1 MTKPARRS
9 RQSRRAVRLDFAA
22 IEIAGALLPPEIV
35 TRAAAFDLPDQSDE
49 GYGILRGL
57 KLRDEIARYYQIA
70 LAHWERFDAARDGN
84 VSAPQPFVLDLL
96 KDCFGFANIAET
108 GPVMLSERRFPIRHA
123 SHNGRVP
130 IVIAPLAPA
139 ESRKAGIDEAISL
152 FGDETR
158 RRSASQLLQEY
169 LNADE
174 DALWGIASDGCTL
187 RLMRDNVSLTRP
199 AWIEADLEKILTEGL
214 FADFSAL
221 WLLIHASRFGA
232 MDASPSDCPLERWR
246 ERGRID
252 GSAAKEKLRLGVE
265 AALLELGA
273 GFLENPANGELRD
286 ALITGKITRQ
296 AYYEELL
303 RLVYRL
309 IFLFAAEDRD
319 LLHIPNAP
327 DTARKAYWS
336 GYAVGRLRDR
346 CTRNTSL
353 DRHHDA
359 WDGLRALFDAL
370 ATGEPRLGL
379 AALGGLFTP
388 SNLTDLI
395 RSRIAN
401 RRLLK
406 AVWHLSWFR
415 PDAQPMT
422 RVNWRDMQ
430 TEELG
435 SVYESLLELIPL
447 VHLETRTFAFAVGD
461 ATNRGNERKTTGS
474 YYTPD
479 SLVQLLL
486 TTTLDP
492 VLDAAESRNP
502 SNPAAEIL
510 KLSIIDPACGSG
522 HFLLAAAR
530 RAATR
535 IARHRSPGAPSQE
548 AFQHALREVVSNCI
562 FGADRN
568 PMAVELCKVALWIEA
583 LEPGKPLSFLDA
595 RIRCGDS
602 LIGVFDYGM
611 LRAGLPDEAFDPLT
625 GDDKAVAKAYKA
637 INRQQRDGVGAS
649 GLIKELSAPASITDG
664 AARVLVMPEDTLEEV
679 EAKSHAWDRLLRDP
693 RRLALKTACDM
704 YVAAFLLP
712 KTGDVPDPLHTATL
726 PLPTTEAV
734 WRTVRGGDAQ
744 SSVHAFCMKAAE
756 ANRVFHWP
764 LEFPAVISRGGFD
777 AVVGNPPWERIKLQ
791 EQEFFAARDAEV
803 ATAPNKAE
811 RDKLIKTLKKAE
823 PGTPQARL
831 SEEFEFTKRASEA
844 ASVFVRKTGR
854 FPLTGTG
861 DVNTY
866 ALFAEHFAR
875 LARAPQNA
883 GLARSMV
890 QVITDTGGV
899 RPPPPGRAGIIVP
912 TGIATDSSTSAFF
925 GDLVARNRLAALY
938 SFYEVRKW
946 FKDTDERKPFCIFVV
961 ANHKGAIPVMFN
973 IQNIDE
979 VYQEERKV
987 LLNADDFKFFNPNT
1001 LTAPLFRARADLDLT
1016 RKLYRAAPVLI
1027 RERGDQ
1033 ADGDEN
1039 PWGITFQRLFDMS
1052 TDSRHFKT
1060 AAQLSEQGYCRIGSN
1075 WRHEG
1080 GHIYVPLYEAKMIH
1094 HFDHR
1099 FGSFAGLKSR
1109 PADGSLPET
1118 PDRAKANPDYE
1129 TDPWYWVP
1137 EDETSLR
1144 VARVPS
1150 RLKQYF
1156 RKENAEGCLKVL
1168 AEWVLGTLEPGELE
1182 TANLAHTLL
1191 IAEVRLRDLLGERAL
1206 QRDIVGARI
1215 TTWLG
1220 KVAAGA
1226 RKMQRETPL
1235 SEDDLAFFKDASS
1248 DPLVLTGALID
1259 RKQPRWLMGW
1269 RDFTNSTSERT
1280 VIASVFPRVGT
1291 GDTLLLKHQ
1300 QQHAPVAAALNAC
1313 LCSITLDYICRQ
1325 KIGGT
1330 HLKYNIFK
1338 QNAVLAPEQFT
1349 SGEIAFITPRVLELT
1364 YTTHS
1369 MRCWAEDL
1377 GHVGAPFAYDPDRRV
1392 QLRAEL
1398 DAFFARKY
1406 DLSRDKLRYI
1416 LDPADTHG
1424 ESYPS
1429 ETFRVLKRNE
1439 IERYGEYR
1447 TQRLV
1452 LEAFD
1457 SLTAMSF
1464 GGVPFQVNTSQERA
1478 APLPDLAWAHPA
1490 QPQTGDTGAALAAIL
1505 KALEGPRANRD
1516 IRLASALMLEPRL
1529 LVPLLRDEQA
1539 SEWRR
1544 LVGPEADPLDGNVT
1558 AFATRINAAWA
1569 AAVLDHRGNG
1579 RLDEDLSN
1587 GTWAP
1592 GSGLDAIYTSGWP
1605 DGRAG
1610 FVLAALRDM
1619 DVGTAMTSLPYEIRD
1634 WISNAAAA

>member
-1 MTKPARRS
+1 MGKPAKRS
-9 RQSRRAVRLDFAA
+9 RQSRRVARLDFAA

-35 TRAAAFDLPDQSDE
+35 TRAAAFDMPEQSDE
-49 GYGILRGL
+49 GYGVLPGL

-70 LAHWERFDAARDGN
+70 LAHWERFSAVRDGN
-84 VSAPQPFVLDLL
+84 VSAPQRFVLDLL
-96 KDCFGFANIAET
+96 TDCFGFANIAET
-108 GPVMLSERRFPIRHA
+108 GPVILSDRRFPIRHA
-123 SHNGRVP
+123 SHDGRVP

-139 ESRKAGIDEAISL
+139 ESRKTGIDEAIAP

-158 RRSASQLLQEY
+158 RRSATQLLQEY

-174 DALWGIASDGCTL
+174 DALWGITSDGCTL
-187 RLMRDNVSLTRP
+187 RLVRDNLSLTRP
-199 AWIEADLEKILTEGL
+199 AWIEANLEKILTEGL

-221 WLLIHASRFGA
+221 WLVIHASRFGA

-265 AALLELGA
+265 AALIELGA
-273 GFLENPANGELRD
+273 GFLENPANADLRD
-286 ALITGKITRQ
+286 ALITGKLTRQ

-309 IFLFAAEDRD
+309 IFLFAAEDRG
-319 LLHIPNAP
+319 LLHTPNAP
-327 DTARKAYWS
+327 DATRKAYRQ
-336 GYAVGRLRDR
+336 GYAVGRLRER

-370 ATGEPRLGL
+370 AKGETRLGL
-379 AALGGLFTP
+379 AALGGLFIP
-388 SNLTDLI
+388 LNLADLT

-406 AVWHLSWFR
+406 AIWHLSWFR
-415 PDAQPMT
+415 PDGQPMT

-435 SVYESLLELIPL
+435 SVYESLLELIPV
-447 VHLETRTFAFAVGD
+447 VHMETRNFAFAVGD
-461 ATNRGNERKTTGS
+461 AANRGNERKTTGS

-502 SNPAAEIL
+502 SDPAAEIL

-530 RAATR
+530 RAAAR
-535 IARHRSPGAPSQE
+535 IARHRSAGAPSQE
-548 AFQHALREVVSNCI
+548 AFQHALREVVSNSI
-562 FGADRN
+562 FGTDRN

-637 INRQQRDGVGAS
+637 INKQQRDGVGAS

-664 AARVLVMPEDTLEEV
+664 AARVLAMPEDTLEEI
-679 EAKSHAWDRLLRDP
+679 EAKSRAWDRLLRDP
-693 RRLALKTACDM
+693 KRLALKTACDM

-712 KTGDVPDPLHTATL
+712 KIGDDPDPRHFDRL
-726 PLPTTEAV
+726 PLPTTEAI
-734 WRTVRGGDAQ
+734 WRTVRGGDVQ
-744 SSVHAFCMKAAE
+744 SSVHTVCTETAQ

-764 LEFPAVISRGGFD
+764 LEFPAVMAHGGFD
-777 AVVGNPPWERIKLQ
+777 AVIGNPPWERIKLQ
-791 EQEFFAARDAEV
+791 EQEFFAARDAEI

-811 RDKLIKTLKKAE
+811 RAKLIKALKMAD

-831 SEEFEFTKRASEA
+831 SAEFEFAKRASEA

-875 LARAPQNA
+875 LARAPQKPEPA
-883 GLARSMV
+883 GSIT
-890 QVITDTGGV
+890 QVVTNSGGV
-899 RPPPPGRAGIIVP
+899 RPPPQGRAGVIVP

-925 GDLVARNRLAALY
+925 GDLIARNRLSALY
-938 SFYEVRKW
+938 DFENREKLFPAVDSRVKFS
-946 FKDTDERKPFCIFVV
+946 IL
-961 ANHKGAIPVMFN
+961 AIGPSPKARFAAF
-973 IQNIDE
+973 
-979 VYQEERKV
+979 
-987 LLNADDFKFFNPNT
+987 LLNTQALEEKERQIELEPGDFELMNPNT

-1027 RERGDQ
+1027 REQ
-1033 ADGDEN
+1033 ADKTDGDGN

-1052 TDSRHFKT
+1052 TDSRHFET
-1060 AAQLSEQGYCRIGSN
+1060 AAQLSDQGFCRDGPN

-1080 GHIYVPLYEAKMIH
+1080 GRIYVPLYEAKMIH

-1099 FGSFAGLKSR
+1099 FGSYAGLNNR

-1118 PDRAKANPDYE
+1118 PDSAKASPDYE
-1129 TDPWYWVP
+1129 ADSWYWVP

-1168 AEWVLGTLEPGELE
+1168 AEWVLGTLEPGELKQDR
-1182 TANLAHTLL
+1182 LARTVPF
-1191 IAEVRLRDLLGERAL
+1191 AEARLRDMLGERAL
-1206 QRDIVGARI
+1206 QHDIVGAKI
-1215 TTWLG
+1215 ATWLG

-1226 RKMQRETPL
+1226 CKMQRETPL
-1235 SEDDLAFFKDASS
+1235 SEDDLAFIRDASS
-1248 DPLVLTGALID
+1248 DPLELTGALID

-1269 RDFTNSTSERT
+1269 RDICRSTDERT
-1280 VIASVFPRVGT
+1280 VIASVLPRVAAGDKLLIMHHTRGT
-1291 GDTLLLKHQ
+1291 KTAIPILANLIST
-1300 QQHAPVAAALNAC
+1300 V
-1313 LCSITLDYICRQ
+1313 LDYVARQ
-1325 KIGGT
+1325 KFGGT
-1330 HLKYNIFK
+1330 SFKYYYLK
-1338 QNAVLAPEQFT
+1338 QLPVMAPNDFSNEDLT
-1349 SGEIAFITPRVLELT
+1349 FITPRVLELT
-1364 YTTHS
+1364 YTSDS
-1369 MRCWAEDL
+1369 MRPWAEDL
-1377 GHVGAPFAYDPDRRV
+1377 GHTGAPFGFDLDRRA

-1406 DLSRDKLRYI
+1406 GLSRDELRYT

-1429 ETFRVLKRNE
+1429 ETFRGLKRNE
-1439 IERYGEYR
+1439 IERYGEFR

-1452 LEAFD
+1452 LTAFD
-1457 SLTAMSF
+1457 RL
-1464 GGVPFQVNTSQERA
+1464 
-1478 APLPDLAWAHPA
+1478 
-1490 QPQTGDTGAALAAIL
+1490 TGA
-1505 KALEGPRANRD
+1505 
-1516 IRLASALMLEPRL
+1516 
-1529 LVPLLRDEQA
+1529 
-1539 SEWRR
+1539 
-1544 LVGPEADPLDGNVT
+1544 
-1558 AFATRINAAWA
+1558 
-1569 AAVLDHRGNG
+1569 
-1579 RLDEDLSN
+1579 
-1587 GTWAP
+1587 
-1592 GSGLDAIYTSGWP
+1592 
-1605 DGRAG
+1605 
-1610 FVLAALRDM
+1610 
-1619 DVGTAMTSLPYEIRD
+1619 
-1634 WISNAAAA
+1634 

>member
-35 TRAAAFDLPDQSDE
+35 TRAAACDLPDQLDE
-49 GYGILRGL
+49 GYGILPGL

-70 LAHWERFDAARDGN
+70 LAHWERFDAARNGN
-84 VSAPQPFVLDLL
+84 VSAPEPFVLDLL
-96 KDCFGFANIAET
+96 KDCFGFANMAEI

-139 ESRKAGIDEAISL
+139 ESRKAGIDEAL
-152 FGDETR
+152 AQFGDETR

-174 DALWGIASDGCTL
+174 DALWGIALDGCTL

-199 AWIEADLEKILTEGL
+199 AWIEANLEKILTEGL
-214 FADFSAL
+214 FADFSVL
-221 WLLIHASRFGA
+221 WLVIHASRFGA

-252 GSAAKEKLRLGVE
+252 GSAAKDKLRLGVE
-265 AALLELGA
+265 AALRELGA
-273 GFLENPANGELRD
+273 GFLENPANGDLRA
-286 ALITGKITRQ
+286 ALRTGKLTRQ

-309 IFLFAAEDRD
+309 IFLFAAEDRG

-327 DTARKAYWS
+327 STARNAYRH
-336 GYAVGRLRDR
+336 GYSVSRLRER
-346 CTRNTSL
+346 CIRNSAL

-359 WDGLRALFDAL
+359 WAGLRASFDAV

-388 SNLTDLI
+388 SNLVDLT

-406 AVWHLSWFR
+406 AIWHLSWFR
-415 PDAQPMT
+415 PDGQPMT

-447 VHLETRTFAFAVGD
+447 VHLEARAFAFAAGD
-461 ATNRGNERKTTGS
+461 AANRGNERKTTGS

-486 TTTLDP
+486 ATTLDP

-502 SNPAAEIL
+502 SDPAAEIL
-510 KLSIIDPACGSG
+510 KLSITDPACGSG

-530 RAATR
+530 RAAAR
-535 IARHRSPGAPSQE
+535 IARHRSQGAPSQE

-562 FGADRN
+562 FGVDCN

-602 LIGVFDYGM
+602 LIGVFDYAM
-611 LRAGLPDEAFDPLT
+611 LRGGLPDEAFDPLT

-637 INRQQRDGVGAS
+637 LNSKQRDGKMAS
-649 GLIKELSAPASITDG
+649 GIFDELRAPASIGDG
-664 AARVLVMPEDTLEEV
+664 AAKVLAMPEDTLEEI
-679 EAKSHAWDRLLRDP
+679 EAKSRAWNRLLNGPDWRT
-693 RRLALKTACDM
+693 LKTVCDM

-712 KTGDVPDPLHTATL
+712 KIGDAPDPRHTGRL
-726 PLPTTEAV
+726 PLPTTDAI
-734 WRTVRGGDAQ
+734 WHTVRGGDVQADMQ
-744 SSVHAFCMKAAE
+744 ADCIEAAGT
-756 ANRVFHWP
+756 NRVFHWP
-764 LEFPAVISRGGFD
+764 LEFPAVMARGGFD
-777 AVVGNPPWERIKLQ
+777 AVFGNPPWERIKLQ
-791 EQEFFAARDAEV
+791 EQEFFAVRDGEI

-811 RDKLIKTLKKAE
+811 RDKLIKALKMADH
-823 PGTPQARL
+823 GTPQARL
-831 SEEFEFTKRASEA
+831 SEEFESAKRACEA
-844 ASVFVRKTGR
+844 ASVFVRKTER

-866 ALFAEHFAR
+866 ALFAEHFTR
-875 LARAPQNA
+875 LARAPQKPEPA
-883 GLARSMV
+883 GNIA
-890 QVITDTGGV
+890 QVVTDSGGV
-899 RPPPPGRAGIIVP
+899 RPPPPGRAGVIVP

-925 GDLVARNRLAALY
+925 GDLIARNRLSALY
-938 SFYEVRKW
+938 DFENREKLFPAVDSRVKFSILAIGPSRKAR
-946 FKDTDERKPFCIFVV
+946 FAAF
-961 ANHKGAIPVMFN
+961 
-973 IQNIDE
+973 
-979 VYQEERKV
+979 
-987 LLNADDFKFFNPNT
+987 LLNTQGLEEKERQIELEAGDFELMNPNT

-1027 RERGDQ
+1027 RERPGHL
-1033 ADGDEN
+1033 DGDEN
-1039 PWGITFQRLFDMS
+1039 PWGITFQTLFHMS
-1052 TDSRHFKT
+1052 NDSGHFRT
-1060 AAQLSEQGYCRIGSN
+1060 AEQLSDQGFLRDGVH
-1075 WRHEG
+1075 WRHEDG
-1080 GHIYVPLYEAKMIH
+1080 RVYVPLYEAKMIH

-1099 FGSFAGLKSR
+1099 FGSYAGLNSR

-1118 PDRAKANPDYE
+1118 PDSAKARPDYE
-1129 TDPWYWVP
+1129 SDPWYWVP
-1137 EDETSLR
+1137 EGETALR

-1156 RKENAEGCLKVL
+1156 RKEDAEGCLKVL
-1168 AEWVLGTLEPGELE
+1168 AEWVLGTLEPGDLE
-1182 TANLAHTLL
+1182 PASLARAASL
-1191 IAEVRLRDLLGERAL
+1191 AESRLRDVLGVRAL
-1206 QRDIVGARI
+1206 ERDIVGTRI
-1215 TTWLG
+1215 ATWLG

-1235 SEDDLAFFKDASS
+1235 SDDDIAFIEDAPS
-1248 DPLVLTGALID
+1248 DSLELVGMLID

-1269 RDFTNSTSERT
+1269 RRNARSTDERT
-1280 VIASVFPRVGT
+1280 WVVDVFPLCGVG
-1291 GDTLLLKHQ
+1291 DSIFMFH
-1300 QQHAPVAAALNAC
+1300 LNAAKE
-1313 LCSITLDYICRQ
+1313 YAP
-1325 KIGGT
+1325 
-1330 HLKYNIFK
+1330 
-1338 QNAVLAPEQFT
+1338 AVLACAASLVADFISRQKVGGTNLSFYYIEQFPILAPNT
-1349 SGEIAFITPRVLELT
+1349 FGSEDLTFITPRILELT
-1364 YTTHS
+1364 YTSHS
-1369 MRCWAEDL
+1369 MRPWAEDL
-1377 GHVGAPFAYDPDRRV
+1377 GHTGAPFAFDPDRRA

-1406 DLSRDKLRYI
+1406 GLSRDDLRYI

-1429 ETFRVLKRNE
+1429 ETFRGLKRNE

-1452 LEAFD
+1452 LTAFD
-1457 SLTAMSF
+1457 RLT
-1464 GGVPFQVNTSQERA
+1464 GG
-1478 APLPDLAWAHPA
+1478 
-1490 QPQTGDTGAALAAIL
+1490 
-1505 KALEGPRANRD
+1505 
-1516 IRLASALMLEPRL
+1516 
-1529 LVPLLRDEQA
+1529 
-1539 SEWRR
+1539 
-1544 LVGPEADPLDGNVT
+1544 
-1558 AFATRINAAWA
+1558 
-1569 AAVLDHRGNG
+1569 
-1579 RLDEDLSN
+1579 
-1587 GTWAP
+1587 
-1592 GSGLDAIYTSGWP
+1592 
-1605 DGRAG
+1605 
-1610 FVLAALRDM
+1610 
-1619 DVGTAMTSLPYEIRD
+1619 
-1634 WISNAAAA
+1634 

>member
-1 MTKPARRS
+1 MGKPAKRS
-9 RQSRRAVRLDFAA
+9 RQSRRVARLDFAA

-35 TRAAAFDLPDQSDE
+35 TRAAAFDMPEQSDE
-49 GYGILRGL
+49 GYGVLPGL

-70 LAHWERFDAARDGN
+70 LAHWERFSAVRDGN
-84 VSAPQPFVLDLL
+84 VSAPQRFVLDLL
-96 KDCFGFANIAET
+96 TDCFGFANIAET
-108 GPVMLSERRFPIRHA
+108 GPVILSDRRFPIRHA
-123 SHNGRVP
+123 SHDGRVP
-130 IVIAPLAPA
+130 IVIAPPAPA
-139 ESRKAGIDEAISL
+139 ESRKAGIDEAIAP

-158 RRSASQLLQEY
+158 RRSATQLLQEY

-199 AWIEADLEKILTEGL
+199 AWIEANLEKILTEGL

-221 WLLIHASRFGA
+221 WLVIHASRFGA

-265 AALLELGA
+265 AALIELGA
-273 GFLENPANGELRD
+273 GFLENPANADLRD
-286 ALITGKITRQ
+286 ALITGKLTRQ

-309 IFLFAAEDRD
+309 IFLFAAEDRG
-319 LLHIPNAP
+319 LLHTPNAP
-327 DTARKAYWS
+327 DATRKAYRQ
-336 GYAVGRLRDR
+336 GYAVGRLRER

-370 ATGEPRLGL
+370 AKGETRLGL
-379 AALGGLFTP
+379 AALGGLFIP
-388 SNLTDLI
+388 LNLADLT

-401 RRLLK
+401 GRLLK
-406 AVWHLSWFR
+406 AIWHLSWFR
-415 PDAQPMT
+415 PDGQPMT

-435 SVYESLLELIPL
+435 SVYESLLELIPV
-447 VHLETRTFAFAVGD
+447 VHMETRNFAFAVGD
-461 ATNRGNERKTTGS
+461 AANRGNERKTTGS

-502 SNPAAEIL
+502 SDPAAEIL

-530 RAATR
+530 RAAAR
-535 IARHRSPGAPSQE
+535 IARHRSAGAPSQE

-611 LRAGLPDEAFDPLT
+611 LRGGLADEAFDPLT
-625 GDDKAVAKAYKA
+625 GDDRAVAKAYKA
-637 INRQQRDGVGAS
+637 INKQQRDGVGAS

-664 AARVLVMPEDTLEEV
+664 AARVLAMPEDTLEEI
-679 EAKSHAWDRLLRDP
+679 EAKSRSWDRLLRDP
-693 RRLALKTACDM
+693 KRLALKTACDM

-712 KTGDVPDPLHTATL
+712 KTGDDPDPRHFDRLS
-726 PLPTTEAV
+726 LPTTEAI
-734 WRTVRGGDAQ
+734 WRTVRGGDVQ
-744 SSVHAFCMKAAE
+744 SSVHAVCMEAAE

-764 LEFPAVISRGGFD
+764 LEFPAIMAHGGFD
-777 AVVGNPPWERIKLQ
+777 AVIGNPPWERIKLQ
-791 EQEFFAARDAEV
+791 EQEFFAVRDAEI

-811 RDKLIKTLKKAE
+811 RDKLIKALKMAD

-831 SEEFEFTKRASEA
+831 SAEFEFAKRASEA

-875 LARAPQNA
+875 LARAPQKPEPA
-883 GLARSMV
+883 GSIT
-890 QVITDTGGV
+890 QVVTNSGGV
-899 RPPPPGRAGIIVP
+899 RPPPQGRAGVIVP

-925 GDLVARNRLAALY
+925 GDLIARNRLSALY
-938 SFYEVRKW
+938 DFENREKLFPAVDSRVKFS
-946 FKDTDERKPFCIFVV
+946 IL
-961 ANHKGAIPVMFN
+961 AIGPSPKARFAAF
-973 IQNIDE
+973 
-979 VYQEERKV
+979 
-987 LLNADDFKFFNPNT
+987 LLNTQALEEKERQIELEPGDFELMNPNT

-1027 RERGDQ
+1027 REQ
-1033 ADGDEN
+1033 ADKTDGDEN

-1052 TDSRHFKT
+1052 TDSRHFET
-1060 AAQLSEQGYCRIGSN
+1060 AAQLSDQGFCRDGPN

-1080 GHIYVPLYEAKMIH
+1080 GRIYVPLYEAKMIH

-1099 FGSFAGLKSR
+1099 FGSYAGLNNR

-1118 PDRAKANPDYE
+1118 PDSAKASPDYE
-1129 TDPWYWVP
+1129 ADSWYWVP

-1168 AEWVLGTLEPGELE
+1168 AEWVLGTLEPGELKQDR
-1182 TANLAHTLL
+1182 LARTVPF
-1191 IAEVRLRDLLGERAL
+1191 AEARLRDMLGERAL
-1206 QRDIVGARI
+1206 QHDIVGAKI
-1215 TTWLG
+1215 ATWLG

-1226 RKMQRETPL
+1226 CKMQRETPL
-1235 SEDDLAFFKDASS
+1235 SEDDLAFIRDASS
-1248 DPLVLTGALID
+1248 DPLELTGALID

-1269 RDFTNSTSERT
+1269 RDICRSTDERT
-1280 VIASVFPRVGT
+1280 VIASVLPRVAAGDKLLIMHHTRGT
-1291 GDTLLLKHQ
+1291 KTAIPILANLIST
-1300 QQHAPVAAALNAC
+1300 V
-1313 LCSITLDYICRQ
+1313 LDYVARQ
-1325 KIGGT
+1325 KFGGT
-1330 HLKYNIFK
+1330 SFKYYYLK
-1338 QNAVLAPEQFT
+1338 QLPVMAPNDFSNEDLT
-1349 SGEIAFITPRVLELT
+1349 FITPRVLELT
-1364 YTTHS
+1364 YTSDS
-1369 MRCWAEDL
+1369 MRPWAEDL
-1377 GHVGAPFAYDPDRRV
+1377 GHTGAPFGFDLDRRA

-1406 DLSRDKLRYI
+1406 GLSRDELRYI

-1429 ETFRVLKRNE
+1429 ETFRGLKRNE
-1439 IERYGEYR
+1439 IERYGEFWTR
-1447 TQRLV
+1447 RLV
-1452 LEAFD
+1452 LTAFD
-1457 SLTAMSF
+1457 RL
-1464 GGVPFQVNTSQERA
+1464 
-1478 APLPDLAWAHPA
+1478 
-1490 QPQTGDTGAALAAIL
+1490 TGA
-1505 KALEGPRANRD
+1505 
-1516 IRLASALMLEPRL
+1516 
-1529 LVPLLRDEQA
+1529 
-1539 SEWRR
+1539 
-1544 LVGPEADPLDGNVT
+1544 
-1558 AFATRINAAWA
+1558 
-1569 AAVLDHRGNG
+1569 
-1579 RLDEDLSN
+1579 
-1587 GTWAP
+1587 
-1592 GSGLDAIYTSGWP
+1592 
-1605 DGRAG
+1605 
-1610 FVLAALRDM
+1610 
-1619 DVGTAMTSLPYEIRD
+1619 
-1634 WISNAAAA
+1634 

>member
-35 TRAAAFDLPDQSDE
+35 TRAASFDLPDQSDE
-49 GYGILRGL
+49 GYGILPGL

-70 LAHWERFDAARDGN
+70 LAHWERFNAARDGN
-84 VSAPQPFVLDLL
+84 VSAPEPFVLDLL
-96 KDCFGFANIAET
+96 KDCFGFAKIAET

-123 SHNGRVP
+123 SHNGRLP

-139 ESRKAGIDEAISL
+139 ESRKAGIDEAL
-152 FGDETR
+152 AQFGDETR

-169 LNADE
+169 LNANE
-174 DALWGIASDGCTL
+174 DALWGIALDGCTL

-221 WLLIHASRFGA
+221 WLVIHASRFGA
-232 MDASPSDCPLERWR
+232 LDASPSDCSLERWR

-252 GSAAKEKLRLGVE
+252 GSAAKDKLRLGVE
-265 AALLELGA
+265 AALRELGA
-273 GFLENPANGELRD
+273 GFLENPANGDLRD
-286 ALITGKITRQ
+286 ALRTGKLTRQ

-309 IFLFAAEDRD
+309 IFLFAAEDRG

-327 DTARKAYWS
+327 STARNAYRH
-336 GYAVGRLRDR
+336 GYSVSRLRER
-346 CTRNTSL
+346 CIRNTAL

-359 WDGLRALFDAL
+359 WAGLRASFDAV

-379 AALGGLFTP
+379 AALGGLFTH
-388 SNLTDLI
+388 SNLADLT

-406 AVWHLSWFR
+406 AIWHLSWFR
-415 PDAQPMT
+415 PDGQPMT

-447 VHLETRTFAFAVGD
+447 VRLETRAFAFAAGD
-461 ATNRGNERKTTGS
+461 AANRGNERKTTGS

-486 TTTLDP
+486 ATTLDP
-492 VLDAAESRNP
+492 VPDAAESRNP
-502 SNPAAEIL
+502 SDPAAEIL
-510 KLSIIDPACGSG
+510 KLSIIDPACGSR

-530 RAATR
+530 RAAAR
-535 IARHRSPGAPSQE
+535 IARHRSQGTPGQE

-583 LEPGKPLSFLDA
+583 LEPVKPLSFLDA

-602 LIGVFDYGM
+602 LIGVFDYAM
-611 LRAGLPDEAFDPLT
+611 LRGGLPDEAFDPLT
-625 GDDKAVAKAYKA
+625 GDDKTVAKAYKA
-637 INRQQRDGVGAS
+637 INRKQRDGKMAS
-649 GLIKELSAPASITDG
+649 GIFDELRAPASIGDS
-664 AARVLVMPEDTLEEV
+664 AAKVLAMPEDTLEEI
-679 EAKSHAWDRLLRDP
+679 EAKSRAWNRLLNGPDWRT
-693 RRLALKTACDM
+693 LNTACDM

-712 KTGDVPDPLHTATL
+712 KIGDAPDPRHTGRLPQPTTGAIWHTVRAGDVQTDMQADCI
-726 PLPTTEAV
+726 EA
-734 WRTVRGGDAQ
+734 
-744 SSVHAFCMKAAE
+744 AA

-764 LEFPAVISRGGFD
+764 LEFPAVMARGGFD

-791 EQEFFAARDAEV
+791 EQEFFAVRDGEI

-811 RDKLIKTLKKAE
+811 RDKLIKALKMAD

-831 SEEFEFTKRASEA
+831 SEEFESAKRASEA

-866 ALFAEHFAR
+866 ALFAELLAR
-875 LARAPQNA
+875 LARAPQKQKPE
-883 GLARSMV
+883 GSIP
-890 QVITDTGGV
+890 QVVTDTGGV
-899 RPPPPGRAGIIVP
+899 RPPPPGRAGVIVP

-925 GDLVARNRLAALY
+925 ADLVARNQLAALY
-938 SFYEVRKW
+938 SFDEVRKW

-961 ANHKGAIPVMFN
+961 ANHKGAIPVVFN
-973 IQNIDE
+973 IQRIDDIYE
-979 VYQEERKV
+979 EERRV
-987 LLNADDFKFFNPNT
+987 LLCVDDFQFFNPNT

-1027 RERGDQ
+1027 REREDQ
-1033 ADGDEN
+1033 TDGDGN

-1052 TDSRHFKT
+1052 TDSRYFRS
-1060 AAQLSEQGYCRIGSN
+1060 ASQLSEQGFCRDGPN
-1075 WRHEG
+1075 WRHEDG
-1080 GHIYVPLYEAKMIH
+1080 RVHVPLYEAKMIH

-1099 FGSFAGLKSR
+1099 FGSYAGLSDR
-1109 PADGSLPET
+1109 PAGGSLPKT
-1118 PDRAKANPDYE
+1118 PDSTKARPDSE
-1129 TDPWYWVP
+1129 SDPWYWVP
-1137 EDETSLR
+1137 EDETALR
-1144 VARVPS
+1144 VARVPA

-1156 RKENAEGCLKVL
+1156 RKENAERCLRVL
-1168 AEWVLGTLEPGELE
+1168 AEWVLGTLEPGDLE
-1182 TANLAHTLL
+1182 TASLARAAPL
-1191 IAEVRLRDLLGERAL
+1191 AESRLRDVLGVRAL
-1206 QRDIVGARI
+1206 ERNIVGARI
-1215 TTWLG
+1215 ATWLG

-1226 RKMQRETPL
+1226 RKMRRQTPL
-1235 SEDDLAFFKDASS
+1235 NDDDLAFIRDAPS
-1248 DPLVLTGALID
+1248 DPLELAGALID

-1269 RDFTNSTSERT
+1269 RDICRSTDERT
-1280 VIASVFPRVGT
+1280 VIASVFRMLGVNHKLPLFFSDGT
-1291 GDTLLLKHQ
+1291 PATTCALLANLS
-1300 QQHAPVAAALNAC
+1300 
-1313 LCSITLDYICRQ
+1313 SITLDYAARQ
-1325 KIGGT
+1325 KLGGT
-1330 HLKYNIFK
+1330 SMTYLYFK
-1338 QNAVLAPEQFT
+1338 QVPVLAPNNYSSTDHSFL
-1349 SGEIAFITPRVLELT
+1349 IPRVLELT
-1364 YTTHS
+1364 YTSHS
-1369 MRCWAEDL
+1369 MRPWAEDL
-1377 GHVGAPFAYDPDRRV
+1377 GHAGAPFAFDPNRRA

-1406 DLSRDKLRYI
+1406 GLSRHELRYI

-1429 ETFRVLKRNE
+1429 ETFRGLKRNE
-1439 IERYGEYR
+1439 IERYGEWR

-1452 LEAFD
+1452 LTAFD
-1457 SLTAMSF
+1457 RLT
-1464 GGVPFQVNTSQERA
+1464 GG
-1478 APLPDLAWAHPA
+1478 
-1490 QPQTGDTGAALAAIL
+1490 
-1505 KALEGPRANRD
+1505 
-1516 IRLASALMLEPRL
+1516 
-1529 LVPLLRDEQA
+1529 
-1539 SEWRR
+1539 
-1544 LVGPEADPLDGNVT
+1544 
-1558 AFATRINAAWA
+1558 
-1569 AAVLDHRGNG
+1569 
-1579 RLDEDLSN
+1579 
-1587 GTWAP
+1587 
-1592 GSGLDAIYTSGWP
+1592 
-1605 DGRAG
+1605 
-1610 FVLAALRDM
+1610 
-1619 DVGTAMTSLPYEIRD
+1619 
-1634 WISNAAAA
+1634 

>member
-1 MTKPARRS
+1 MGKPAKRS
-9 RQSRRAVRLDFAA
+9 RQSRRVARLDFAA

-35 TRAAAFDLPDQSDE
+35 TRAAAFDMPEQSDE
-49 GYGILRGL
+49 GYGVLPGL

-70 LAHWERFDAARDGN
+70 LAHWERFSAVRDGN
-84 VSAPQPFVLDLL
+84 VSAPQRFVLDLL
-96 KDCFGFANIAET
+96 TDCFGFANIAET
-108 GPVMLSERRFPIRHA
+108 GPVILSDRRFPIRHA
-123 SHNGRVP
+123 SHDGRVP

-139 ESRKAGIDEAISL
+139 ESRKTGIDEAIAP

-158 RRSASQLLQEY
+158 RRSATQLLQEY

-174 DALWGIASDGCTL
+174 DALWGITSDGCTL
-187 RLMRDNVSLTRP
+187 RLVRDNLSLTRP
-199 AWIEADLEKILTEGL
+199 AWIEANLEKILTEGL

-221 WLLIHASRFGA
+221 WLVIHASRFGA

-265 AALLELGA
+265 AALIELGA
-273 GFLENPANGELRD
+273 GFLENPANADLRD
-286 ALITGKITRQ
+286 ALITGKLTRQ

-309 IFLFAAEDRD
+309 IFLFAAEDRG
-319 LLHIPNAP
+319 LLHTPNAP
-327 DTARKAYWS
+327 DATRKAYRQ
-336 GYAVGRLRDR
+336 GYAVGRLRER

-370 ATGEPRLGL
+370 AKGETRLGL
-379 AALGGLFTP
+379 AALGGLFIP
-388 SNLTDLI
+388 LNLADLT

-406 AVWHLSWFR
+406 AIWHLSWFR
-415 PDAQPMT
+415 PDGQPMT

-435 SVYESLLELIPL
+435 SVYESLLELIPV
-447 VHLETRTFAFAVGD
+447 VHMETRNFAFAVGD
-461 ATNRGNERKTTGS
+461 AANRGNERKTTGS

-502 SNPAAEIL
+502 SDPAAEIL

-530 RAATR
+530 RAAAR
-535 IARHRSPGAPSQE
+535 IARHRSAGAPSQE
-548 AFQHALREVVSNCI
+548 EFQHALREVVSNCI

-611 LRAGLPDEAFDPLT
+611 LRGGLADEAFDPLT
-625 GDDKAVAKAYKA
+625 GDDRAVAKAYKA
-637 INRQQRDGVGAS
+637 INKQQRDGVGAS

-664 AARVLVMPEDTLEEV
+664 AARVLAMPEDTLEEI
-679 EAKSHAWDRLLRDP
+679 EAKSRSWDRLLRDP
-693 RRLALKTACDM
+693 KRLALKTACDM

-712 KTGDVPDPLHTATL
+712 KTGDDPDPRHFDRLS
-726 PLPTTEAV
+726 LPTTEAI
-734 WRTVRGGDAQ
+734 WRTVRGGDVQ
-744 SSVHAFCMKAAE
+744 SSVHAVCMEAAE

-764 LEFPAVISRGGFD
+764 LEFPAVMAHGGFD
-777 AVVGNPPWERIKLQ
+777 AVIGNPPWERIKLQ
-791 EQEFFAARDAEV
+791 EQEFFAVRDAEI

-811 RDKLIKTLKKAE
+811 RDKLIKALKMAD

-831 SEEFEFTKRASEA
+831 SDEFEFAKRASEA

-875 LARAPQNA
+875 LARAPQKPEPA
-883 GLARSMV
+883 GSIT
-890 QVITDTGGV
+890 QVVTNSGGV
-899 RPPPPGRAGIIVP
+899 HPPPPGRAGVIVP

-925 GDLVARNRLAALY
+925 GDLIARNRLSALY
-938 SFYEVRKW
+938 DFENREKLFPAVDSRVKFS
-946 FKDTDERKPFCIFVV
+946 IL
-961 ANHKGAIPVMFN
+961 AIGPSPKARFAAF
-973 IQNIDE
+973 
-979 VYQEERKV
+979 
-987 LLNADDFKFFNPNT
+987 LLNTQALEEKERQIELEPGDFELMNPNT

-1027 RERGDQ
+1027 REQ
-1033 ADGDEN
+1033 ADKKDGDGN
-1039 PWGITFQRLFDMS
+1039 PWGITFQTLFHMS
-1052 TDSRHFKT
+1052 NDSGHFRT
-1060 AAQLSEQGYCRIGSN
+1060 AEQLSDQGLCRDGAN
-1075 WRHEG
+1075 WRHEDG
-1080 GHIYVPLYEAKMIH
+1080 RAYVPLYEAKMIH

-1099 FGSFAGLKSR
+1099 FGSYAGLNNR
-1109 PADGSLPET
+1109 PADGTLPET
-1118 PDRAKANPDYE
+1118 PDSAKASPDYE
-1129 TDPWYWVP
+1129 PDPWYWVP
-1137 EDETSLR
+1137 KDETALR

-1168 AEWVLGTLEPGELE
+1168 AEWVLGTLEPGDLE
-1182 TANLAHTLL
+1182 PANLARMVPH
-1191 IAEVRLRDLLGERAL
+1191 AEARLRDILGGRAL
-1206 QRDIVGARI
+1206 ERDIVGAKI
-1215 TTWLG
+1215 ATWLG
-1220 KVAAGA
+1220 KAAAGA

-1235 SEDDLAFFKDASS
+1235 SDDDLAFIRNGPS
-1248 DPLVLTGALID
+1248 DPLELTGALID

-1269 RDFTNSTSERT
+1269 RDITNATNERT
-1280 VIASVFPRVGT
+1280 VVGC
-1291 GDTLLLKHQ
+1291 TLPWMGIGNNLPIWHPNYEIGAKL
-1300 QQHAPVAAALNAC
+1300 VAALVALLSSTA
-1313 LCSITLDYICRQ
+1313 LDYAARQ
-1325 KIGGT
+1325 KVAGT
-1330 HLKYNIFK
+1330 HLNFFYAE
-1338 QNAVLAPEQFT
+1338 QLPVLGPNQFT
-1349 SGEIAFITPRVLELT
+1349 QEILAFLTPRVLELT
-1364 YTTHS
+1364 YTSDS
-1369 MRCWAEDL
+1369 MRPWAEDL
-1377 GHVGAPFAYDPDRRV
+1377 GHTGAPFGFDLDRRA

-1406 DLSRDKLRYI
+1406 GLSRDELRYT

-1429 ETFRVLKRNE
+1429 ETFRGLKRNE
-1439 IERYGEYR
+1439 IERYGEFR

-1452 LEAFD
+1452 LTAFD
-1457 SLTAMSF
+1457 RL
-1464 GGVPFQVNTSQERA
+1464 
-1478 APLPDLAWAHPA
+1478 
-1490 QPQTGDTGAALAAIL
+1490 TGA
-1505 KALEGPRANRD
+1505 
-1516 IRLASALMLEPRL
+1516 
-1529 LVPLLRDEQA
+1529 
-1539 SEWRR
+1539 
-1544 LVGPEADPLDGNVT
+1544 
-1558 AFATRINAAWA
+1558 
-1569 AAVLDHRGNG
+1569 
-1579 RLDEDLSN
+1579 
-1587 GTWAP
+1587 
-1592 GSGLDAIYTSGWP
+1592 
-1605 DGRAG
+1605 
-1610 FVLAALRDM
+1610 
-1619 DVGTAMTSLPYEIRD
+1619 
-1634 WISNAAAA
+1634 

>member
-1 MTKPARRS
+1 MVKPARRS

-49 GYGILRGL
+49 GYGILPGL

-70 LAHWERFDAARDGN
+70 LAHWERFDAARDGS
-84 VSAPQPFVLDLL
+84 VSAPEPFVLDLL

-108 GPVMLSERRFPIRHA
+108 GQVMLSERRFPIRHA

-139 ESRKAGIDEAISL
+139 ESRKAGIDEAL
-152 FGDETR
+152 ARFGDETR

-252 GSAAKEKLRLGVE
+252 GSAAKDKLRLGVE
-265 AALLELGA
+265 AALRELGA
-273 GFLENPANGELRD
+273 GFLENPANGDLRD
-286 ALITGKITRQ
+286 ALRTGKLTRQ

-309 IFLFAAEDRD
+309 IFLFAAEDRG
-319 LLHIPNAP
+319 LLHTPNAP
-327 DTARKAYWS
+327 DTVRKAYRH
-336 GYAVGRLRDR
+336 GYSVSRLRER

-359 WDGLRALFDAL
+359 WVGLRALFNAL
-370 ATGEPRLGL
+370 AAGEPRLGL

-388 SNLTDLI
+388 SNLTDLT

-401 RRLLK
+401 SRLLK
-406 AVWHLSWFR
+406 AIWHLSWFR
-415 PDAQPMT
+415 PDGQPMT

-447 VHLETRTFAFAVGD
+447 VHLETRAFAFAVGD
-461 ATNRGNERKTTGS
+461 AANRGNERKTTGS

-492 VLDAAESRNP
+492 VLDVAESRNP
-502 SNPAAEIL
+502 SDPASEIL

-530 RAATR
+530 RAAAR
-535 IARHRSPGAPSQE
+535 IARHRSPGAPSQD

-637 INRQQRDGVGAS
+637 INKKQRDGKGAS
-649 GLIKELSAPASITDG
+649 GIFEEMRAPATVSDG
-664 AARVLVMPEDTLEEV
+664 ATKVLAMPEDTLEEI
-679 EAKSHAWDRLLRDP
+679 EAKSRAWTRLLSAP
-693 RRLALKTACDM
+693 NWLTLKTACDM

-712 KTGDVPDPLHTATL
+712 KTGDAPDPRHTGRL
-726 PLPTTEAV
+726 PLPTTDAI
-734 WRTVRGGDAQ
+734 WRTVRGGDVQADMQ
-744 SSVHAFCMKAAE
+744 AECIEAAE

-764 LEFPAVISRGGFD
+764 LEFPAVMARGGFD

-791 EQEFFAARDAEV
+791 EQEFFAARDAEI

-811 RDKLIKTLKKAE
+811 RDKLIKALKEAE
-823 PGTPQARL
+823 PGTPRARL
-831 SEEFEFTKRASEA
+831 SEEFESAKRASEA

-875 LARAPQNA
+875 LVRAPHKPKPAENIA
-883 GLARSMV
+883 
-890 QVITDTGGV
+890 QVVTDNGGV
-899 RPPPPGRAGIIVP
+899 RSTPPGRAGVIVP

-961 ANHKGAIPVMFN
+961 ANHKGAIPVVFN
-973 IQNIDE
+973 IKGIDE
-979 VYQEERKV
+979 IYEEERRV
-987 LLNADDFKFFNPNT
+987 LLGVEDFRFFNPNT
-1001 LTAPLFRARADLDLT
+1001 LTVPLFRARTDRELT

-1027 RERGDQ
+1027 RERPVHP
-1033 ADGDEN
+1033 DGDEN

-1052 TDSRHFKT
+1052 TDSRYFET
-1060 AAQLSEQGYCRIGSN
+1060 VTQLTDQGFSRDGAN
-1075 WRHEG
+1075 WRHEDG
-1080 GHIYVPLYEAKMIH
+1080 RVYVPLYEAKMIH

-1099 FGSFAGLKSR
+1099 FGSYAGLNNR
-1109 PADGSLPET
+1109 PADRSLPET
-1118 PDRAKANPDYE
+1118 PDSTKANPDYE
-1129 TDPWYWVP
+1129 ADPWYWVP
-1137 EDETSLR
+1137 EDETALR

-1156 RKENAEGCLKVL
+1156 RKEKAEGCLKVL
-1168 AEWVLGTLEPGELE
+1168 AEWVVGTLEPGDLQ
-1182 TANLAHTLL
+1182 TASLARTAPLVE
-1191 IAEVRLRDLLGERAL
+1191 ARLRDVLGVRVLE
-1206 QRDIVGARI
+1206 RDIVGARI

-1226 RKMQRETPL
+1226 LKMQREMPL
-1235 SEDDLAFFKDASS
+1235 SEDDIAFIRDAPSNPLELA
-1248 DPLVLTGALID
+1248 GALID

-1269 RDFTNSTSERT
+1269 RDICRSTDERT
-1280 VIASVFPRVGT
+1280 VIASVFPS
-1291 GDTLLLKHQ
+1291 
-1300 QQHAPVAAALNAC
+1300 VAAGDKLLIMHHTRGTKTATPILAN
-1313 LCSITLDYICRQ
+1313 LISTVLDYVARQ
-1325 KIGGT
+1325 KFGGT
-1330 HLKYNIFK
+1330 SFKYYYLK
-1338 QNAVLAPEQFT
+1338 QLPVMAPNHF
-1349 SGEIAFITPRVLELT
+1349 SNDDLAFITPRVLELT
-1364 YTTHS
+1364 YTSHS
-1369 MRCWAEDL
+1369 MRQWAEDL
-1377 GHVGAPFAYDPDRRV
+1377 GHNGAPFAYDPDRRV

-1406 DLSRDKLRYI
+1406 GLSRDELRYI

-1424 ESYPS
+1424 KSYPS

-1447 TQRLV
+1447 TQRL
-1452 LEAFD
+1452 LLAAFD
-1457 SLTAMSF
+1457 RLT
-1464 GGVPFQVNTSQERA
+1464 GG
-1478 APLPDLAWAHPA
+1478 
-1490 QPQTGDTGAALAAIL
+1490 
-1505 KALEGPRANRD
+1505 
-1516 IRLASALMLEPRL
+1516 
-1529 LVPLLRDEQA
+1529 
-1539 SEWRR
+1539 
-1544 LVGPEADPLDGNVT
+1544 
-1558 AFATRINAAWA
+1558 
-1569 AAVLDHRGNG
+1569 
-1579 RLDEDLSN
+1579 
-1587 GTWAP
+1587 
-1592 GSGLDAIYTSGWP
+1592 
-1605 DGRAG
+1605 
-1610 FVLAALRDM
+1610 
-1619 DVGTAMTSLPYEIRD
+1619 
-1634 WISNAAAA
+1634 

>member
-1 MTKPARRS
+1 MTKPGRRS
-9 RQSRRAVRLDFAA
+9 RQSRRAARLDFAA

-49 GYGILRGL
+49 GYGILPGL

-70 LAHWERFDAARDGN
+70 LAHWERFDAARDGS
-84 VSAPQPFVLDLL
+84 VSAPEPFVLDLL
-96 KDCFGFANIAET
+96 KDCFGFANIGET
-108 GPVMLSERRFPIRHA
+108 GQVMLSERRFPIRHA

-139 ESRKAGIDEAISL
+139 ESRKAGIDEAL
-152 FGDETR
+152 ARFGDETR

-174 DALWGIASDGCTL
+174 DALWGIALDGCTL

-252 GSAAKEKLRLGVE
+252 GSAAKDKLRLGVE
-265 AALLELGA
+265 AALRELGE
-273 GFLENPANGELRD
+273 GFLENPANGDLRD
-286 ALITGKITRQ
+286 ALRTGKLTRQ

-309 IFLFAAEDRD
+309 IFLFAAEDRG
-319 LLHIPNAP
+319 LLHTPNAP
-327 DTARKAYWS
+327 DTVRKAYRH
-336 GYAVGRLRDR
+336 GYSVSRLRER

-370 ATGEPRLGL
+370 AKAEPRLGL
-379 AALGGLFTP
+379 AALGGLFTH
-388 SNLTDLI
+388 SNLADLT

-406 AVWHLSWFR
+406 AIWHLSWFR
-415 PDAQPMT
+415 PDGQPMT

-447 VHLETRTFAFAVGD
+447 VHLETRAFTFAVGD
-461 ATNRGNERKTTGS
+461 AANRGNERKTTGS

-492 VLDAAESRNP
+492 ILDAAESRNP
-502 SNPAAEIL
+502 SDPAAEIL

-522 HFLLAAAR
+522 HFLLAATR
-530 RAATR
+530 RAAAR
-535 IARHRSPGAPSQE
+535 IARHRSSGAPSQE

-595 RIRCGDS
+595 RVRCGDS
-602 LIGVFDYGM
+602 LIGVFDYAM

-625 GDDKAVAKAYKA
+625 GDEKAVAKAYKA
-637 INRQQRDGVGAS
+637 INKQQRDGVGAS
-649 GLIKELSAPASITDG
+649 GLIKELSAPASISDG
-664 AARVLVMPEDTLEEV
+664 AARVLAMPEDTLEEI
-679 EAKSHAWDRLLRDP
+679 EAKSRAWIRLLNGPDW
-693 RRLALKTACDM
+693 LTLKAACDM

-712 KTGDVPDPLHTATL
+712 KTGDAPDPRYTARL
-726 PLPTTEAV
+726 PLPTTDAI
-734 WRTVRGGDAQ
+734 WRTIRGSDVQADMQ
-744 SSVHAFCMKAAE
+744 ADCIEAAE

-764 LEFPAVISRGGFD
+764 LEFPAVMARGGFD

-791 EQEFFAARDAEV
+791 EQEFFAVRDGEI

-811 RDKLIKTLKKAE
+811 RDKLIKALKMAD

-831 SEEFEFTKRASEA
+831 SEEFESAKRASEA

-875 LARAPQNA
+875 LARAPQKPEPA
-883 GLARSMV
+883 GSIG
-890 QVITDTGGV
+890 QVVTDSGGV
-899 RPPPPGRAGIIVP
+899 RPTPQGRAGVIVP

-925 GDLVARNRLAALY
+925 GDLIARNRLSALY
-938 SFYEVRKW
+938 DFENRGKLFPAVDSRVKFSILAIGPSRKARYAA
-946 FKDTDERKPFCIFVV
+946 F
-961 ANHKGAIPVMFN
+961 
-973 IQNIDE
+973 
-979 VYQEERKV
+979 
-987 LLNADDFKFFNPNT
+987 LLNTHSLEEKERQIELEAGDLKLMNPNT

-1027 RERGDQ
+1027 REREDQ
-1033 ADGDEN
+1033 TDGDEN
-1039 PWGITFQRLFDMS
+1039 PWGITFQTLFHMS
-1052 TDSRHFKT
+1052 NDSGHFRT
-1060 AAQLSEQGYCRIGSN
+1060 VEQLSEQGFCRDGSN
-1075 WRHEG
+1075 WRHEDG
-1080 GHIYVPLYEAKMIH
+1080 DAYVPLYEAKMIH

-1099 FGSFAGLKSR
+1099 FGSYAGLNSR

-1118 PDRAKANPDYE
+1118 PDSAKASPDYE
-1129 TDPWYWVP
+1129 SDPWYWVP
-1137 EDETSLR
+1137 EDETALR

-1168 AEWVLGTLEPGELE
+1168 AEWVLGTLDPGDLE
-1182 TANLAHTLL
+1182 TASLARTLP
-1191 IAEVRLRDLLGERAL
+1191 IAEARLRDVLGEPVL

-1220 KVAAGA
+1220 KVAVGA

-1235 SEDDLAFFKDASS
+1235 SEDDIAFIRDAPS
-1248 DPLVLTGALID
+1248 DPLELAGMLID
-1259 RKQPRWLMGW
+1259 RKKPRWLMGW
-1269 RDFTNSTSERT
+1269 RDICRSTDERT
-1280 VIASVFPRVGT
+1280 VIASVFPRMGVGNKIPLMEFATATAREAT
-1291 GDTLLLKHQ
+1291 GLIANLS
-1300 QQHAPVAAALNAC
+1300 
-1313 LCSITLDYICRQ
+1313 SIPFDYASRQ

-1330 HLKYNIFK
+1330 TMNYFIYMQLPVIVPN
-1338 QNAVLAPEQFT
+1338 QFT
-1349 SGEIAFITPRVLELT
+1349 NEDLTFITPRVLELT
-1364 YTTHS
+1364 YTSHS
-1369 MRCWAEDL
+1369 MGAWAEDI
-1377 GHVGAPFAYDPDRRV
+1377 GYAGAPFTFDPDRRA

-1406 DLSRDKLRYI
+1406 GLSRDELRYV
-1416 LDPADTHG
+1416 LDPTDTHG

-1429 ETFRVLKRNE
+1429 ETFRGLKRNE
-1439 IERYGEYR
+1439 IERHGEYR

-1452 LEAFD
+1452 LTAFD
-1457 SLTAMSF
+1457 RLT
-1464 GGVPFQVNTSQERA
+1464 GG
-1478 APLPDLAWAHPA
+1478 
-1490 QPQTGDTGAALAAIL
+1490 
-1505 KALEGPRANRD
+1505 
-1516 IRLASALMLEPRL
+1516 
-1529 LVPLLRDEQA
+1529 
-1539 SEWRR
+1539 
-1544 LVGPEADPLDGNVT
+1544 
-1558 AFATRINAAWA
+1558 
-1569 AAVLDHRGNG
+1569 
-1579 RLDEDLSN
+1579 
-1587 GTWAP
+1587 
-1592 GSGLDAIYTSGWP
+1592 
-1605 DGRAG
+1605 
-1610 FVLAALRDM
+1610 
-1619 DVGTAMTSLPYEIRD
+1619 
-1634 WISNAAAA
+1634 

>member
-1 MTKPARRS
+1 MAKPAKRS
-9 RQSRRAVRLDFAA
+9 RQSRRAARLDFAA

-35 TRAAAFDLPDQSDE
+35 TRAAAFDMPEQSDE
-49 GYGILRGL
+49 GYGVLPGL

-70 LAHWERFDAARDGN
+70 LAHWERFSAVRDGN
-84 VSAPQPFVLDLL
+84 GRDPQRFVLDLL
-96 KDCFGFANIAET
+96 TDCFGFAHIAET
-108 GPVMLSERRFPIRHA
+108 GPVILSDRRFPIRHA
-123 SHNGRVP
+123 SHDGQVP

-139 ESRKAGIDEAISL
+139 ESRKAGIDEAIAP
-152 FGDETR
+152 FGDENR
-158 RRSASQLLQEY
+158 RRSATQLLQEY

-221 WLLIHASRFGA
+221 WLVIHASRFGA

-265 AALLELGA
+265 AALIELGA
-273 GFLENPANGELRD
+273 GFLENPANDDLRD
-286 ALITGKITRQ
+286 ALQTGKLTRQ

-327 DTARKAYWS
+327 DTARKAYRH
-336 GYAVGRLRDR
+336 GYAVGRLRER

-359 WDGLRALFDAL
+359 WESLRALFAAL
-370 ATGEPRLGL
+370 AKGETRLGL

-388 SNLTDLI
+388 LNLADLT

-406 AVWHLSWFR
+406 AIWHLSWFR
-415 PDAQPMT
+415 PDGQPMT

-435 SVYESLLELIPL
+435 SVYESLLELIPV
-447 VHLETRTFAFAVGD
+447 VHLETRDFAFTVGD
-461 ATNRGNERKTTGS
+461 AANRGNERKTTGS

-502 SNPAAEIL
+502 SDPASEIL

-530 RAATR
+530 RAAAR
-535 IARHRSPGAPSQE
+535 IARHRSAGAPSQE
-548 AFQHALREVVSNCI
+548 AFQHALREVVSNSI

-611 LRAGLPDEAFDPLT
+611 LRGGLPDEAFDPLT

-637 INRQQRDGVGAS
+637 INKQQRDGVGAS

-664 AARVLVMPEDTLEEV
+664 AARVLAMPEDTLEEI
-679 EAKSHAWDRLLRDP
+679 EAKSRAWDRLLRDP
-693 RRLALKTACDM
+693 RRLALKSACDM

-712 KTGDVPDPLHTATL
+712 KIGDVPDPRHFDRL
-726 PLPTTEAV
+726 PLPTTEAI
-734 WRTVRGGDAQ
+734 WRTVRGGDVQ
-744 SSVHAFCMKAAE
+744 SSVHTVCMEAAE

-764 LEFPAVISRGGFD
+764 LEFPAVMAHGGFD
-777 AVVGNPPWERIKLQ
+777 AVIGNPPWEVSQLSDV
-791 EQEFFAARDAEV
+791 EFFSSRDPHVAALQGNDRK
-803 ATAPNKAE
+803 TT
-811 RDKLIKTLKKAE
+811 IK
-823 PGTPQARL
+823 RL
-831 SEEFEFTKRASEA
+831 REDNPRLWEEFNIASRAVEA
-844 ASVFVRKTGR
+844 ANTFFRSSGR
-854 FPLTGTG
+854 FPLTASGKI
-861 DVNTY
+861 NTY
-866 ALFAEHFAR
+866 PLFAEHFAR
-875 LARAPQNA
+875 LARAPRKA
-883 GLARSMV
+883 EPAKSIA

-899 RPPPPGRAGIIVP
+899 RPPPPGRAGVIVP

-925 GDLVARNRLAALY
+925 GDLIARKRLSVLYDFENRDKLFPAVDSRVKFSILAIGPSDKAR
-938 SFYEVRKW
+938 FAA
-946 FKDTDERKPFCIFVV
+946 F
-961 ANHKGAIPVMFN
+961 
-973 IQNIDE
+973 
-979 VYQEERKV
+979 
-987 LLNADDFKFFNPNT
+987 LLNTQALEEKERQIELEPGDFKLMNPNT

-1027 RERGDQ
+1027 REREDQ
-1033 ADGDEN
+1033 MDGHEN
-1039 PWGITFQRLFDMS
+1039 PWGITFQQGLYNMTSASEFFRTFE
-1052 TDSRHFKT
+1052 
-1060 AAQLSEQGYCRIGSN
+1060 QLSDQGFGRDGSN
-1075 WRHEG
+1075 WRHEDG
-1080 GHIYVPLYEAKMIH
+1080 RVYVPLYEAKMIH

-1099 FGSFAGLKSR
+1099 FGSYAGLNSR
-1109 PADGSLPET
+1109 PADGSLPEA
-1118 PDRAKANPDYE
+1118 PDSAKASPDYE
-1129 TDPWYWVP
+1129 ADPWYWVP
-1137 EDETSLR
+1137 EDETALR
-1144 VARVPS
+1144 VARVPA

-1168 AEWVLGTLEPGELE
+1168 AEWVLGTLEPGELKHDRLAR
-1182 TANLAHTLL
+1182 TAP
-1191 IAEVRLRDLLGERAL
+1191 IAEARLRDVLGGQAL
-1206 QRDIVGARI
+1206 ERDIVGAKI
-1215 TTWLG
+1215 ATWLG
-1220 KVAAGA
+1220 KAAAGA

-1235 SEDDLAFFKDASS
+1235 GDDDLAFIKDAPS
-1248 DPLVLTGALID
+1248 DPLELTGALID

-1269 RDFTNSTSERT
+1269 RDICRSTDERT
-1280 VIASVFPRVGT
+1280 VIASVFPRVGV
-1291 GDTLLLKHQ
+1291 GHTLPMAFAMAEQDLTQVL
-1300 QQHAPVAAALNAC
+1300 VAQLASLPFDYAA
-1313 LCSITLDYICRQ
+1313 RQ
-1325 KIGGT
+1325 KLAGT
-1330 HLKYNIFK
+1330 HMTYFYLE
-1338 QNAVLAPEQFT
+1338 QLPVLAPQQF
-1349 SGEIAFITPRVLELT
+1349 SQEDISFITPRVLELT
-1364 YTTHS
+1364 YTSNS
-1369 MRCWAEDL
+1369 MGPWAEDL
-1377 GHVGAPFAYDPDRRV
+1377 GHVGAPFAFAPDRRA

-1406 DLSRDKLRYI
+1406 NLTRDELRYI

-1429 ETFRVLKRNE
+1429 ETFRGLKRND

-1452 LEAFD
+1452 LTAFD
-1457 SLTAMSF
+1457 RLT
-1464 GGVPFQVNTSQERA
+1464 GGVR
-1478 APLPDLAWAHPA
+1478 
-1490 QPQTGDTGAALAAIL
+1490 
-1505 KALEGPRANRD
+1505 
-1516 IRLASALMLEPRL
+1516 
-1529 LVPLLRDEQA
+1529 
-1539 SEWRR
+1539 
-1544 LVGPEADPLDGNVT
+1544 
-1558 AFATRINAAWA
+1558 
-1569 AAVLDHRGNG
+1569 
-1579 RLDEDLSN
+1579 
-1587 GTWAP
+1587 
-1592 GSGLDAIYTSGWP
+1592 
-1605 DGRAG
+1605 
-1610 FVLAALRDM
+1610 
-1619 DVGTAMTSLPYEIRD
+1619 
-1634 WISNAAAA
+1634 